1 MRNKTELTEA
11 NREYATAYAAHYTE
25 HDLPAAMRLYKQV
38 MASHPNDPEA
48 EYARVQIQNIVKA
61 AVPKQ
66 ELLDAQIELAVA
78 HFRHESSADARRIP
92 AQPPASQLST

>member
-25 HDLPAAMRLYKQV
+25 RDLPAAMRLYKQV

-48 EYARVQIQNIVKA
+48 EYSRVQSTCPVNPSLGAGGRLEPSRHRRFQGACHGTEFVIG
-61 AVPKQ
+61 
-66 ELLDAQIELAVA
+66 ECLA
-78 HFRHESSADARRIP
+78 
-92 AQPPASQLST
+92 